1 MTLPLTG
8 NLSSAELVDH
18 LLNRIG
24 EVDAAGPELGA
35 VIETNPAAMELAVER
50 DAERRDG
57 RLRSSLHGT
66 PILIKDNIDT
76 ADGMLTT
83 AGSLALTGSRPSADA
98 PIVTRLRNAGLILL
112 GKTNLSEWAGFRSP
126 KCTSGWSAR
135 GGLTRNPWDVT
146 RSAGGSSSGSGAAL
160 AAGLAPLAIGTE
172 TDGSIVCPAS
182 YCGVVGLKPTMG
194 VLPAG
199 GVIPIAHSQD
209 IAGPMARSVSGVAA
223 LMDILADSTMYST
236 AITDERG
243 VERGV
248 AGMRI
253 GVARSFFGH
262 HAATDAVADAAISK
276 LAASGAEI
284 VDPVKFAP
292 LPMYDDGGSDELT
305 VLLYEFKHDLDQY
318 LAARPPAS
326 PDSPD
331 SPRSLADVVEF
342 NRKNS
347 ATELQWFGQEF
358 MEQAAALGGLDE
370 PDYLK
375 ARSESLRLARDEG
388 IDAVLKAHNLDALV
402 SPAFPPAIMIDLVNG
417 DAEIGGDATTAP
429 AIAGYPILSVPMGLV
444 HGLPVGLA
452 VFGTAHSEPALL
464 KVAASVER
472 DAGLLVAGGLQP
484 PR

>member
-1 MTLPLTG
+1 M
-8 NLSSAELVDH
+8 DH

-24 EVDAAGPELGA
+24 EVDAAGPQLRA
-35 VIETNPAAMELAVER
+35 VIETNPAAMELAVAR

-57 RLRSSLHGT
+57 HLRSSLHGT

-76 ADGMLTT
+76 ADDMLTT
-83 AGSLALTGSRPSADA
+83 AGSLALMGSRPRADA
-98 PIVTRLRNAGLILL
+98 PIVTRLRDAGMIVI

-160 AAGLAPLAIGTE
+160 AAGLAPFAIGTE

-209 IAGPMARSVSGVAA
+209 IAGPMARSVSGVAV
-223 LMDILADSTMYST
+223 LMDILTDNTTYSAAVTAPADS
-236 AITDERG
+236 AAAG
-243 VERGV
+243 AERGV

-253 GVARSFFGH
+253 GVTRSFFGH
-262 HAATDAVADAAISK
+262 HTATDAVADAAISR
-276 LAASGAEI
+276 LAAAGAEI
-284 VDPVKFAP
+284 VDPVKFEP

-318 LAARPPAS
+318 LAARPIGS
-326 PDSPD
+326 QD
-331 SPRSLADVVEF
+331 SPRSLVDIVEF
-342 NRKNS
+342 NRQNS

-358 MEQAAALGGLDE
+358 MEQAAALGGLDAPE
-370 PDYLK
+370 YIK

-388 IDAVLKAHNLDALV
+388 IDAVLKRHNLDALV

-464 KVAASVER
+464 KIAASVER
-472 DAGLLVAGGLQP
+472 DAGLLAEGGLQP
-484 PR
+484 AI